1 MELVNVDKTPYI
13 RQLKKLYKESF
24 PKAEKKPFWMMRKKC
39 REGTMEMFA
48 LSENGDTFVGLAIFI
63 YFRDMVLLD
72 YFAIELSFRGM
83 GKGSK
88 ALELIKEKFKHKRF
102 FLEIESIYEDCPDI
116 KNRQNRR
123 KFYMAN
129 GMMSQNYLVSLFGT
143 QMEVL
148 SAGAA
153 IRYEEYETMYRELF
167 SKRVARK
174 HIHFLRNVL

>member
-1 MELVNVDKTPYI
+1 M
-13 RQLKKLYKESF
+13 
-24 PKAEKKPFWMMRKKC
+24 
-39 REGTMEMFA
+39 
-48 LSENGDTFVGLAIFI
+48 
-63 YFRDMVLLD
+63 
-72 YFAIELSFRGM
+72 
-83 GKGSK
+83 
-88 ALELIKEKFKHKRF
+88 ELIKEKFKDKRF
-102 FLEIESIYEDCPDI
+102 FLEIESIFEDCPDI